1 MTEPSRGTAFTV
13 DLEQQMQP
21 FLKHLQFPPLTT
33 GDGTARLEFVVAP
46 IHLRLGGVVHG
57 GVFASVMD
65 SVTGYAA
72 YTVAPEGAGVLTM
85 QLNLN
90 MTATAKLGDRLVAA
104 SHVMHFGRRTAV
116 VSGEIR
122 RADGK
127 LLATGSATLMFVT
140 EGVAS

>member
-1 MTEPSRGTAFTV
+1 MTDSPRDIAATV
-13 DLEQQMQP
+13 DPGQHLQP
-21 FLKHLQFPPLTT
+21 FLEHLQFPPITT

-65 SVTGYAA
+65 SVTGYAG
-72 YTVAPEGAGVLTM
+72 YTVAPQGAGVLTM

-90 MTATAKLGDRLVAA
+90 MTATAKLGDRLIATG
-104 SHVMHFGRRTAV
+104 HVMHFGRRTAV
-116 VSGEIR
+116 VNGEIR
-122 RADGK
+122 RVDGK

-140 EGVAS
+140 EGIAS